1 METWPAPDNAPAYLL
16 VDTGDASSLDDSTLS
31 IESPSEDWTQNQT
44 FVITTEALCWVFLEV
59 VVMFMHFWQKQLF
72 NKGGK
77 AGNIMIIVMESDME
91 ISHFQE
97 KAFIQQVFVKT
108 SFPTFI
114 YEYNM
119 EI

>member
-1 METWPAPDNAPAYLL
+1 
-16 VDTGDASSLDDSTLS
+16 
-31 IESPSEDWTQNQT
+31 
-44 FVITTEALCWVFLEV
+44 
-59 VVMFMHFWQKQLF
+59 
-72 NKGGK
+72 
-77 AGNIMIIVMESDME
+77 MIIVMESDME